1 MNPMPMGKS
10 RSLLPVLLGLGML
23 CTSRSGMAADTELQ
37 RAAEALAKSG
47 SDFLRSTGS
56 GSSAVVP
63 AREPVRNGGGN
74 AAVTPPPVET
84 PFEGLFLGTIADGG
98 GELRARF
105 SGGKVEWVE
114 PGKRS
119 WSPKVTN
126 GYTFTVAGGQLT
138 VNRAG
143 SAPLVFAIG
152 AGRKSLTLE
161 SGEGKMVPKELKVTQ
176 P

>member
-10 RSLLPVLLGLGML
+10 RSLLPVFLGLGML
-23 CTSRSGMAADTELQ
+23 CASIPAMAADPELQ

-56 GSSAVVP
+56 GSAAVVP
-63 AREPVRNGGGN
+63 TREPARTGGGA
-74 AAVTPPPVET
+74 AAVTPPPVEA
-84 PFEGLFLGTIADGG
+84 PFEGQFQGAIADGG

-105 SGGKVEWVE
+105 SGGKVEWIE

-143 SAPLVFAIG
+143 STPLVFAIG

-161 SGEGKMVPKELKVTQ
+161 SGEGKMVPKELKVAQ